1 MYRAVAWK
9 ALRDRVSLV
18 DEAALE
24 SLASRSIIEVTGTAA
39 RIDGLDVSRDIRT
52 PDIDRASAAVARLPA
67 VRAILVSRQRAVGA
81 GGGVVMEGRDIG
93 TVVFPE
99 ADVKIYLDA
108 SEEERARRRAHD
120 SAHTGASSMAEI
132 ASALLER
139 DRSDRTR
146 RASPLYAAPDAHV
159 IDTTGQSIPAVVGT
173 VMQIVQAKLTEESRT
188 ETG

>member
-1 MYRAVAWK
+1 
-9 ALRDRVSLV
+9 
-18 DEAALE
+18 
-24 SLASRSIIEVTGTAA
+24 
-39 RIDGLDVSRDIRT
+39 
-52 PDIDRASAAVARLPA
+52 
-67 VRAILVSRQRAVGA
+67 
-81 GGGVVMEGRDIG
+81 
-93 TVVFPE
+93 
-99 ADVKIYLDA
+99 
-108 SEEERARRRAHD
+108 
-120 SAHTGASSMAEI
+120 MAEI